1 MVAARYYAGIPAC
14 KIEVP
19 MGRGER
25 DAVQDGSGKT
35 GQNAGDVIN
44 DLSNTFTGLFNR
56 GRKKVEEQVGNID
69 TDRLKEQAGKIGESL
84 QGRARQEIEGVR
96 RDVEQAQNGNP
107 NPLIQ
112 RGIETGINAGTFG
125 MGGVAGEAAKRFGLT
140 GKIGTFL
147 EKRVEDATR
156 VDAKGSAAE
165 MSEMFDRID
174 ANKNG
179 YMEFD
184 EIGAAKNDKIY
195 WAQHAFSLKYLAE
208 KYDTLQ
214 KLNKDEWFS
223 ENNGVSRGDVA
234 ALAKATTDGT
244 GFGAAIGTA
253 FSRSWEN
260 AWQAGAAGGAAGVGH
275 AFLKGTANSGRVGLI
290 VGGVA
295 FAGGMLYDAADYYFS
310 RRGKLETTIKDL
322 G

>member
-1 MVAARYYAGIPAC
+1 
-14 KIEVP
+14 

-25 DAVQDGSGKT
+25 DAVQDGSNKA
-35 GQNAGDVIN
+35 GQKAGEVIH
-44 DLSNTFTGLFNR
+44 DISDTFTGLFNR

-69 TDRLKEQAGKIGESL
+69 TDQLKQQAGKLGDAI
-84 QGRARQEIEGVR
+84 QGRARQEIDGVR
-96 RDVEQAQNGNP
+96 RDVEQAQKGNP
-107 NPLIQ
+107 DALIK

-140 GKIGTFL
+140 GGNFL
-147 EKRVEDATR
+147 EKRVEEATR
-156 VDAKGSAAE
+156 VDARGFAGS
-165 MSEMFDRID
+165 MNEMFDRVD
-174 ANKNG
+174 ANHNG
-179 YMEFD
+179 YMDIE
-184 EIGAAKNDKIY
+184 EIETAKKDKVF

-244 GFGAAIGTA
+244 GFGAALSTA
-253 FSRSWEN
+253 ASRTWEN
-260 AWQAGAAGGAAGVGH
+260 TWQAGLTGGAAGVGF
-275 AFLKGTANSGRVGLI
+275 AFLKGAAKSGRFGLI

-295 FAGGMLYDAADYYFS
+295 LAGGLLHDAADYYFL
-310 RRGKLETTIKDL
+310 RRGKLDTTIKDL